1 MINQGLFKADLDK
14 IEFFQKQEAYN
25 LGINIYRNSRSM
37 NILQQS
43 WPLIGTVPWSLSV
56 ELDLLKLLQ
65 CHFARKANAQT
76 R

>member
-37 NILQQS
+37 NILQRS
-43 WPLIGTVPWSLSV
+43 WPLIGTVP
-56 ELDLLKLLQ
+56 
-65 CHFARKANAQT
+65 
-76 R
+76 